1 MKSSTGNIQSLR
13 ASTEDTIQNPE
24 ANWCSEEIFQKA
36 YDSIHKHEGVVYAIY
51 KDHLGHRTFGVG
63 HLITIDDPEWFQ
75 PEGTTVNEDRVM
87 DVYMD
92 DLATAFTTVK
102 RLVPDICSHPEDVQL
117 VLTNMA
123 FNLGQHRLSGFKR
136 MLKAVE
142 EKNYKLASVEM
153 LDSRWAKQVSRR
165 ANELSLMMESAQ

>member
-1 MKSSTGNIQSLR
+1 MESLTGNIQSLK
-13 ASTEDTIQNPE
+13 EPEEPE
-24 ANWCSEEIFQKA
+24 ANWCSDEIFQKA

-63 HLITIDDPEWFQ
+63 HLITIDDKEWLL
-75 PEGTTVNEDRVM
+75 PEGTVVSEDRVM

-92 DLATAFTTVK
+92 DLGIAFTAVK
-102 RLVPDICSHPEDVQL
+102 RLVPDICDHPEAVQL

-123 FNLGQHRLSGFKR
+123 FNLGQSRLSGFKR

-142 EKNYKLASVEM
+142 ERNYRRAAIEM
-153 LDSRWAKQVSRR
+153 LDSVWAKQVRKR
-165 ANELSLMMESAQ
+165 ANELSLMMRNAQ

>member
-1 MKSSTGNIQSLR
+1 MKSSTEN
-13 ASTEDTIQNPE
+13 TESPE

-36 YDSIHKHEGVVYAIY
+36 YDSIQKHEGVVYAIY

-63 HLITIDDPEWFQ
+63 HLITEADEEWELPE
-75 PEGTTVNEDRVM
+75 ETTVNEDRVI
-87 DVYMD
+87 DVYMG

-123 FNLGQHRLSGFKR
+123 FNLGQQRLSGFKR

-142 EKNYKLASVEM
+142 ERNYKLASVEM
-153 LDSRWAKQVSRR
+153 LDSRWAKQVRNR
-165 ANELSLMMESAQ
+165 ANELSLIMESAQ